1 MGTGASSVERH
12 QSTTSI
18 VSDELRDPK
27 SVMFKNAR
35 AGNER
40 DLTLVLQQGMDP
52 NERESQFSGWV
63 YIVALFIRKKE
74 SSIKWALGVFAA
86 PWCVF
91 LIFFHKILE

>member
-35 AGNER
+35 AAGNER

-52 NERESQFSGWV
+52 NERESQFSG
-63 YIVALFIRKKE
+63 
-74 SSIKWALGVFAA
+74 
-86 PWCVF
+86 
-91 LIFFHKILE
+91 